1 VNEFFA
7 IFLGSAPALLWLIYF
22 YRRDRFEPEPIR
34 LVLKTFAWGAFGI
47 VPAAA
52 IEQLFSVSELAHSDP
67 RAVSVAA
74 LTLAT
79 FAIIGPVEEGIK
91 FLFVRLTVYRNP
103 EFDEPVDGL
112 IYASSAALGFAAA
125 ENITYVVG
133 SGAGV
138 LVGRALIS
146 TLGHVLVS
154 APWGLALGL
163 RRAATGFGT
172 RHVASGLLASALL
185 HGGFDYLIFL
195 RRPLS
200 TVIFLAVLFPAM
212 IVFARGAFRR
222 AVPLSQYAASARC
235 QGCLNPLRP
244 GALFCPTC
252 GHAVELGAWRCP
264 TCEADC
270 RPGAAF
276 CGKCGRAQP
285 KQAAASSL

>member
-1 VNEFFA
+1 SRRRLDPPPPFAGLPASRASHRRHYPDCSVRALERHGIVALDSPRLCPHARRRETRRASANASPGASVNEFFA

-34 LVLKTFAWGAFGI
+34 LGLKTFAWGAFGI

-91 FLFVRLTVYRNP
+91 FLFVRLTVCRNP

-146 TLGHVLVS
+146 TLGH
-154 APWGLALGL
+154 
-163 RRAATGFGT
+163 
-172 RHVASGLLASALL
+172 
-185 HGGFDYLIFL
+185 
-195 RRPLS
+195 
-200 TVIFLAVLFPAM
+200 
-212 IVFARGAFRR
+212 
-222 AVPLSQYAASARC
+222 
-235 QGCLNPLRP
+235 
-244 GALFCPTC
+244 
-252 GHAVELGAWRCP
+252 
-264 TCEADC
+264 
-270 RPGAAF
+270 
-276 CGKCGRAQP
+276 
-285 KQAAASSL
+285 